1 MAGDGVFDLGFAL
14 GNLVGDGLKQGLTM
28 FGVQQD
34 YGYSLV
40 VVHFGMILEYPS
52 IVAQDYAC
60 DARQLAVACPLPIFR
75 IGLKYTRSG
84 F

>member
-1 MAGDGVFDLGFAL
+1 MRLAGADDTGVAGDGVFDLGFAL
-14 GNLVGDGLKQGLTM
+14 GNLV
-28 FGVQQD
+28 
-34 YGYSLV
+34 
-40 VVHFGMILEYPS
+40 VVHFGMILGYSP
-52 IVAQDYAC
+52 IVAQDYVY

>member
-1 MAGDGVFDLGFAL
+1 MAGDGVPDLGFAL

-34 YGYSLV
+34 YGCPLV
-40 VVHFGMILEYPS
+40 VVHFGIILGYSP
-52 IVAQDYAC
+52 IVAQDYVY
-60 DARQLAVACPLPIFR
+60 DARQLAVACPLPTFNQR
-75 IGLKYTRSG
+75 INSH

>member
-14 GNLVGDGLKQGLTM
+14 GNLV
-28 FGVQQD
+28 
-34 YGYSLV
+34 
-40 VVHFGMILEYPS
+40 VVHFGMILGDSP